1 MKNKKRYE
9 GPEAVSYLLSQPGM
23 TEEVA
28 HILERKLKRLKEI
41 PRDKPPVKGA
51 FINYLKS
58 KGKDK
63 LLS

>member
-1 MKNKKRYE
+1 MKKERFVGQK
-9 GPEAVSYLLSQPGM
+9 AVSYLFAQPGM
-23 TEEVA
+23 TDNVA
-28 HILERKLKRLKEI
+28 RDLERKLKNLKDI

-51 FINYLKS
+51 FINYIAD